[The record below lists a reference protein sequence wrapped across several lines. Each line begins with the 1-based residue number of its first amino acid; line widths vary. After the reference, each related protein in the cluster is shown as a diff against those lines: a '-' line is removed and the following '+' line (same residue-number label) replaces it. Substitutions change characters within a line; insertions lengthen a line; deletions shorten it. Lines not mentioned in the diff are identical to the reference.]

1 MTMKMKLF
9 WLKMGQRLG
18 RLTNWLFWS
27 LIGSQRYL
35 SSDWLKWPKQIN
47 KFENPKSD
55 SDLFAKERQ
64 KLEKSENRKN
74 SDCDVIESLKILNKA
89 DGQINFFPI
98 IQKILLSSEFQSFDI
113 RKTALPG
120 TICIWPEMSH
130 PYDSSPMSCDRFQV
144 GSCFHNEIMYLMHEK
159 ITCHWKLNAN
169 PFSKAIL
176 CSIEKHLE
184 TNFGHSLTD
193 LGNSIILTLKVS
205 FIF

>member
-18 RLTNWLFWS
+18 RLTNWLFWP

-35 SSDWLKWPKQIN
+35 SSDWLIWPKNQ
-47 KFENPKSD
+47 FENPKSD

-120 TICIWPEMSH
+120 TICILPEMNH
-130 PYDSSPMSCDRFQV
+130 PHESSDVIMWQV
-144 GSCFHNEIMYLMHEK
+144 SGWEL
-159 ITCHWKLNAN
+159 
-169 PFSKAIL
+169 FS
-176 CSIEKHLE
+176 
-184 TNFGHSLTD
+184 
-193 LGNSIILTLKVS
+193 
-205 FIF
+205 

>member
-35 SSDWLKWPKQIN
+35 SSDWLKWPNQIN
-47 KFENPKSD
+47 QFENPKSD

-120 TICIWPEMSH
+120 TICILPKMSH
-130 PYDSSPMSCDRFQV
+130 PYDSSPLCHVTGFRWEVVFIMKLCIWCMKKSRVPKIKCKSIFESDSLFNRKTFRNQLWPQLDRL
-144 GSCFHNEIMYLMHEK
+144 G
-159 ITCHWKLNAN
+159 KLNY
-169 PFSKAIL
+169 SHIK
-176 CSIEKHLE
+176 S
-184 TNFGHSLTD
+184 
-193 LGNSIILTLKVS
+193 
-205 FIF
+205 

>member
-1 MTMKMKLF
+1 MMMKMKLF
-9 WLKMGQRLG
+9 WSKMVQPLG
-18 RLTNWLFWS
+18 RLSNWLF
-27 LIGSQRYL
+27 
-35 SSDWLKWPKQIN
+35 SDWLEISVIWFAKN
-47 KFENPKSD
+47 EFENPISD

-74 SDCDVIESLKILNKA
+74 DKSDCDVIESLKILNKA

-120 TICIWPEMSH
+120 TICIRPRNE
-130 PYDSSPMSCDRFQV
+130 SSVWVIGCWDHVTGFRLRVVF
-144 GSCFHNEIMYLMHEK
+144 IMKLCIWCMKNHVPQ
-159 ITCHWKLNAN
+159 KLNAN

>member
-35 SSDWLKWPKQIN
+35 SSDWLKWPNQIN
-47 KFENPKSD
+47 QFENPKSD

-120 TICIWPEMSH
+120 TICILPKMSH

-159 ITCHWKLNAN
+159 SRATKIKCKSIFESDSLFNRKTFRNQLWPQLDRLGKLNY
-169 PFSKAIL
+169 SHIK
-176 CSIEKHLE
+176 S
-184 TNFGHSLTD
+184 
-193 LGNSIILTLKVS
+193 
-205 FIF
+205 